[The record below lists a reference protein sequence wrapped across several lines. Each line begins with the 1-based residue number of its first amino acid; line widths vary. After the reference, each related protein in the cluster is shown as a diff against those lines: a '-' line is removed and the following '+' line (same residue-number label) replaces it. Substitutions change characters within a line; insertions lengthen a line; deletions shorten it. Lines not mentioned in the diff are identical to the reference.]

1 MSRWQYVI
9 TFPRVAKS
17 YVHIPSPLLY
27 IYTYTRGNVRTQR
40 RVNLTRERERERACA
55 MYYVDIRYERL
66 PRNVTELYAS

>member
-1 MSRWQYVI
+1 MCAHNAV
-9 TFPRVAKS
+9 
-17 YVHIPSPLLY
+17 
-27 IYTYTRGNVRTQR
+27 